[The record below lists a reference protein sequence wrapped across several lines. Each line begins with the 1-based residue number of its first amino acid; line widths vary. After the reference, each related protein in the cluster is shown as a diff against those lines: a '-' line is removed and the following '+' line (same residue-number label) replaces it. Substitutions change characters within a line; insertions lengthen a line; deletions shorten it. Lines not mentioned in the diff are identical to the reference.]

1 MSFSLKYT
9 IFKIP
14 NKKIMKNA
22 QEYFDEYAISHQD
35 ETNQAIHYICV
46 PLIFF
51 SVIGLLM
58 SIPASFLESTFG
70 LYNPLLE
77 NWAVVIGVIISFFY
91 LKLGFWY
98 FVEMIFVMLLCI
110 IGNFW
115 IANNFNLL
123 YASIIIFVLA
133 WIGQFYGHKVEGAKP
148 SFLKDLEFLL
158 IGPLWV
164 IQKLGKKRK
173 SV

>member
-1 MSFSLKYT
+1 
-9 IFKIP
+9 
-14 NKKIMKNA
+14 MKTA
-22 QEYFDEYAISHQD
+22 QEYFEEYAVSHQN
-35 ETNQAIHYICV
+35 ETNQTIHYICV

-58 SIPASFLESTFG
+58 SIPATFLENS
-70 LYNPLLE
+70 LNINNPFIE
-77 NWAVVIGVIISFFY
+77 NWAAVVTLFISIFY
-91 LKLGFWY
+91 IRLGFWF
-98 FVEMIFVMLLCI
+98 FVEMLFIILLSI

-115 IANNFNLL
+115 IGNNINLFFV
-123 YASIIIFVLA
+123 SIAIFVLA

-164 IQKLGKKRK
+164 IQKLSTSKK
-173 SV
+173 

>member
-1 MSFSLKYT
+1 
-9 IFKIP
+9 
-14 NKKIMKNA
+14 MKTA
-22 QEYFDEYAISHQD
+22 KEYFDEYAVSHQN

-58 SIPASFLESTFG
+58 SIPTTFLENIFNAS
-70 LYNPLLE
+70 NPLLE
-77 NWAVVIGVIISFFY
+77 NWAVVVGLVISVFY
-91 LKLGFWY
+91 LRLGFWY
-98 FVEMIFVMLLCI
+98 FTEMLFVILICI
-110 IGNFW
+110 IANFWLGNFV
-115 IANNFNLL
+115 NLL

-164 IQKLGKKRK
+164 IQKLGKK
-173 SV
+173 

>member
-1 MSFSLKYT
+1 
-9 IFKIP
+9 
-14 NKKIMKNA
+14 MKNA
-22 QEYFDEYAISHQD
+22 QEYFDEYAESHQD

-58 SIPASFLESTFG
+58 SIPTSFLERTFG

-98 FVEMIFVMLLCI
+98 FTEMIFVMLLSI

-115 IANNFNLL
+115 MANHFNLL

-133 WIGQFYGHKVEGAKP
+133 WIGQFYGHKIEGAKP

-164 IQKLGKKRK
+164 IQKLDKKRK
-173 SV
+173 NV

>member
-1 MSFSLKYT
+1 
-9 IFKIP
+9 
-14 NKKIMKNA
+14 MKTA
-22 QEYFDEYAISHQD
+22 QEYFDEYAVSHQN
-35 ETNQAIHYICV
+35 ETNKAIHYICV

-58 SIPASFLESTFG
+58 SIPTTFLENTFG

-77 NWAVVIGVIISFFY
+77 NWAVMVTLFISIFY
-91 LKLGFWY
+91 LRLGFWFFIEML
-98 FVEMIFVMLLCI
+98 FVILLCI

-115 IANNFNLL
+115 ISNNANLF
-123 YASIIIFVLA
+123 YVSITIFVLA

-164 IQKLGKKRK
+164 IQKLGQKK
-173 SV
+173 

>member
-1 MSFSLKYT
+1 
-9 IFKIP
+9 
-14 NKKIMKNA
+14 MKTA
-22 QEYFDEYAISHQD
+22 QEYFDEYAVSHQN
-35 ETNQAIHYICV
+35 ETNQTIHYICV

-58 SIPASFLESTFG
+58 SIPTTLLENTFG

-77 NWAVVIGVIISFFY
+77 NWAVVVAVIISIFY
-91 LKLGFWY
+91 LRLGFWY
-98 FVEMIFVMLLCI
+98 FTEMLFVILVSI

-115 IANNFNLL
+115 LGNTVNLL
-123 YASIIIFVLA
+123 YASLIIFILA
-133 WIGQFYGHKVEGAKP
+133 WIGQFYGHKIEGAKP

-164 IQKLGKKRK
+164 IQKLNKKK
-173 SV
+173 N